1 MKTNVFECHLNFDD
15 LDIDMSE
22 PTDTEPTYLV
32 ESPDRVAKIWCC
44 LDRSVG
50 FILPLLFYPL
60 LSSRL
65 NGLLQNTRSPPS
77 SLWKKKKKNRV
88 ANNKCERSSSPR
100 NSGSIASGFFSIIS
114 TCPYYPQDNMNEV
127 ERRQGGENYEM
138 CT

>member
-77 SLWKKKKKNRV
+77 SLLEKKKKKTVLLTTNASDLVPQETRV
-88 ANNKCERSSSPR
+88 RLHPA
-100 NSGSIASGFFSIIS
+100 FF
-114 TCPYYPQDNMNEV
+114 
-127 ERRQGGENYEM
+127 R
-138 CT
+138 